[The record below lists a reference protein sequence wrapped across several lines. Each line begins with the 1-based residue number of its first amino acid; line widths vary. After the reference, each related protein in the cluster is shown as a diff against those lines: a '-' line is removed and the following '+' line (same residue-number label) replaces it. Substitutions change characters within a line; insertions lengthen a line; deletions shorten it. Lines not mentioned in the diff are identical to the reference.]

1 MNRLQ
6 ELLVTIVVG
15 ILIECD
21 PSIKSII
28 VNIDSEN
35 HDFIIED
42 LDEQRV
48 VIKENMLLLLK
59 QKLEEVRATTD
70 LH

>member
-1 MNRLQ
+1 
-6 ELLVTIVVG
+6 
-15 ILIECD
+15 LIECD

-28 VNIDSEN
+28 VNIDNEH

-48 VIKENMLLLLK
+48 VIKENMLPLLK
-59 QKLEEVRATTD
+59 QKLEQVWRPRLISWASGG
-70 LH
+70 LGANQS